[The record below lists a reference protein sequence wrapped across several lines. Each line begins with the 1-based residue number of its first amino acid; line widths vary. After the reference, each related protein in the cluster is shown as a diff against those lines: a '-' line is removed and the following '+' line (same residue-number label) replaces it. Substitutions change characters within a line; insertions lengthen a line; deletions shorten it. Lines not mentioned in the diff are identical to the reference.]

1 MLSDPFMEVPY
12 NELLLYKL
20 EVFLIRRLKILAVW
34 HRP

>member
-12 NELLLYKL
+12 NELHLYKL
-20 EVFLIRRLKILAVW
+20 EVFLIQRLKILAVW